1 VDMDTNRDGDD
12 GDDFLRK
19 LTFPEEDR
27 HLFTTAPWQGGF
39 RWFKSPNVVP
49 IEQWRR
55 KRGHRNQPN
64 GDLYDPAA

>member
-1 VDMDTNRDGDD
+1 MDLDRANQTDE
-12 GDDFLRK
+12 DFLRG

-27 HLFTTAPWQGGF
+27 HLYTTAPWQGGF

-49 IEQWRR
+49 LEQWRR
-55 KRGHRNQPN
+55 RKDQIKR